1 MTAAKVTL
9 YIKPYRLLTKTEAA
23 DYCRRSPKKF
33 EAQCPVQPLE
43 MADGGRLWDI
53 RDLDAWIDSL
63 KTEGGEDADGIVA
76 RLK

>member
-1 MTAAKVTL
+1 M
-9 YIKPYRLLTKTEAA
+9 
-23 DYCRRSPKKF
+23 
-33 EAQCPVQPLE
+33 QPLE